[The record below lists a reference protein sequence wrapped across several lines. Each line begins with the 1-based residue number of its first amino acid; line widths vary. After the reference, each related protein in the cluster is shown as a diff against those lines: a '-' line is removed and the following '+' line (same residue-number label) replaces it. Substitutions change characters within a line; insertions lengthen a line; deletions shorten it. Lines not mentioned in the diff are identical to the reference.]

1 MGVLILGVLILLLKV
16 VVILASLL
24 WGRLLFHG
32 PSKYPVVEGLLSGA
46 DGRYLQ
52 DGDVSTA
59 GA

>member
-1 MGVLILGVLILLLKV
+1 MGILILLLKV

-24 WGRLLFHG
+24 RGKPLFHG
-32 PSKYPVVEGLLSGA
+32 PVEVPCMVEGLLSGA
-46 DGRYLQ
+46 EGRYLQ